1 MSKTKTILKR
11 PAWTR
16 AIRRF
21 SDDDGA
27 VSVEAVLWLPFFVL
41 MVTLLADV
49 ALVFHGQ
56 ARALEVAQNVNR
68 AYSVGDIATPEEA
81 SEQLTA
87 ELASMS
93 PNAEA
98 YVNYEKGLITTI
110 VVLPTSDLD
119 AVGLFTSLA
128 SVDMSVVS
136 QMVKEF

>member
-1 MSKTKTILKR
+1 MSVLKR
-11 PAWTR
+11 PAWAR
-16 AIRRF
+16 VIRKV
-21 SDDDGA
+21 SDEDGA

-49 ALVFHGQ
+49 ALVFYGQ

-68 AYSVGDIATPEEA
+68 SYSVGDIATSEEA
-81 SEQLTA
+81 KTEITR

-98 YVNYEKGLITTI
+98 YVNYDKGLITTI
-110 VVLPTSDLD
+110 VVVPTSDLD
-119 AVGLFTSLA
+119 AVGLLTSLA
-128 SVDMSVVS
+128 SVDMKIVS